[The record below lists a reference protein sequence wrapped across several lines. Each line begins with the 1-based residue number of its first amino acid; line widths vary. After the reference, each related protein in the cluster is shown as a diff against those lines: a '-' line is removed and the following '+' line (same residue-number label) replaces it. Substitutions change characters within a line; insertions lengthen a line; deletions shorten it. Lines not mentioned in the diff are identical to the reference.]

1 MRNIIFFEQKIA
13 FLLVALSILFGFMY
27 GIEFGDI
34 KQIEVMKF
42 NDNNFIKIFF
52 QILFHNFFVGI
63 VIIVCSIFFY
73 IGSAIPVVITFFVF
87 GESFATIFKEKGII
101 TAIST
106 YPHLIPEA
114 LSIILTLAIAFAIS
128 SKLIKVVFK
137 NESLKK
143 NNNRIFISFIISNV
157 LLILAAFIEA
167 LKICY
172 Y

>member
-13 FLLVALSILFGFMY
+13 FLLVCLSILFGFIY

-34 KQIEVMKF
+34 KKIEVMEF
-42 NDNNFIKIFF
+42 DDMNFIKVFF

-63 VIIVCSIFFY
+63 VIIGCSIFFY

-87 GESFATIFKEKGII
+87 GESFATIFKENGIF
-101 TAIST
+101 TAIGT

-114 LSIILTLAIAFAIS
+114 FSIILTLGIAFAIS
-128 SKLIKVVFK
+128 SKLLKVVFK
-137 NESLKK
+137 HESLKK
-143 NNNRIFISFIISNV
+143 NNNKIFFSFIVSNI